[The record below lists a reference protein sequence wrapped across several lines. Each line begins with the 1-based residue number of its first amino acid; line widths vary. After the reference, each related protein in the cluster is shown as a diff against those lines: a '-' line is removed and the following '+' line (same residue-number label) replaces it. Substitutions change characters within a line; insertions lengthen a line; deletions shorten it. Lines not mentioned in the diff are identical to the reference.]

1 MKKSWMF
8 RIGFFVAGLMGIA
21 LGVTFSARTGLGVS
35 PITSVPY
42 SIAQAS
48 GLSPS
53 RAVLIVYSFMVLI
66 QFLIRGKHRRWIDL
80 CQIPVSVLFSAFLDW
95 FETLFTFTFTFEG
108 LLPNLLV
115 LAAAIVCMG
124 AGIAMTVGMQL
135 VPNPPD
141 GLVATAAWAVG
152 RELGFVKNIVD
163 LSCVITA
170 LTVDLV
176 FSGGLVSI
184 GLGTIL
190 VGIFTGRMV
199 ALFNRFCKEPMLRLA
214 GVTETTKQTAKTA
227 ETAET

>member
-8 RIGFFVAGLMGIA
+8 RFGFFVAGLMGIA

-48 GLSPS
+48 GLSLS

-80 CQIPVSVLFSAFLDW
+80 CQLPVSVLFSAFLDW
-95 FETLFTFTFTFEG
+95 FETLFTFTFEG

-141 GLVATAAWAVG
+141 GLVATVAWAVN

-163 LSCVITA
+163 LICVITA

-199 ALFNRFCKEPMLRLA
+199 ALFNRFCKGPMLRLA
-214 GVTETTKQTAKTA
+214 GVTETTKQTAKDA
-227 ETAET
+227 ET